1 MEDEGHAQSGRR
13 RLAKGKDALARA
25 SRFASRGE
33 SFPSRQTRQSRQRR
47 GLEASPYSVGSF
59 IGSNGKPIDAPW
71 DTLASAQGTVGRR
84 VRLYWGGDKKWY
96 AGKIVLVHPTSRQV
110 FIKYD
115 DHDERWH
122 KMWEE

>member
-1 MEDEGHAQSGRR
+1 MKNDGGRPDR
-13 RLAKGKDALARA
+13 WIGTRVGLAFSLTFTAT
-25 SRFASRGE
+25 

-71 DTLASAQGTVGRR
+71 DTLASAQETVGRR

-96 AGKIVLVHPTSRQV
+96 NGKIVLVHPTSRQV